1 MMDKELQRK
10 IIKNVEDSLTVSEA
24 QVIWYLRKSQDNNAV
39 VRLLNA
45 LKQLYEKNCDGII
58 RLCVKFSLTPE
69 EIEFLERIKDF
80 SEEKLQ
86 NLREFMEKLLEE
98 E

>member
-1 MMDKELQRK
+1 MDKELQSK
-10 IIKNVEDSLTVSEA
+10 IIKSVEDSLTAAEA
-24 QVIWYLRKSQDNNAV
+24 QVIWYLRKSNDNNAV
-39 VRLLNA
+39 IRLLNA

-58 RLCVKFSLTPE
+58 RLYVKFSLTPE
-69 EIEFLERIKDF
+69 EILFLESIKDF
-80 SEEKLQ
+80 SEDKLQ